1 MLLSFLEW
9 CWYLNRDLA
18 LLCWIYNQF
27 SLFEVMF
34 CKVTMNIEINESC
47 KFRIRLLEHLVTT
60 FLGPHP
66 RHREVPGLGVKSELQ
81 PLAYTIAAAT
91 PDLSLIYDL
100 HHSSGN
106 TRFLTHWARSGIQP
120 LSSWILVGFTTTE
133 SQWEFLVTTFLSA
146 DQDIPRI
153 MCASV

>member
-1 MLLSFLEW
+1 
-9 CWYLNRDLA
+9 
-18 LLCWIYNQF
+18 
-27 SLFEVMF
+27 
-34 CKVTMNIEINESC
+34 MNIEINESC

-66 RHREVPGLGVKSELQ
+66 WHREVPGLGVKSELQ

-106 TRFLTHWARSGIQP
+106 TRSLTH
-120 LSSWILVGFTTTE
+120 
-133 SQWEFLVTTFLSA
+133 
-146 DQDIPRI
+146 
-153 MCASV
+153 